1 MERLSS
7 AQQLYAQ
14 PQEAVRSIGMDLS
27 QPIRLEEVIEKIHP
41 EALIGVS
48 AATGAFSEKAIRL
61 IAKYVPR
68 PIIFPLSNPDSKS
81 EAAPAD
87 LIHWTDGKALIATG
101 TPFPDVVYKGK
112 TYQIDQCNNYYIFP
126 AIGLGVLA
134 SKARR
139 ITPHMFLAA
148 AKRLSE
154 LSPIL
159 KNREAHLFPNVGL
172 AKEMAKQLALVI
184 GMQAQKEGVAEKSS
198 EAALQKAIDQIF
210 WEPAYVKS
218 GPAK

>member
-1 MERLSS
+1 
-7 AQQLYAQ
+7 
-14 PQEAVRSIGMDLS
+14 
-27 QPIRLEEVIEKIHP
+27 
-41 EALIGVS
+41 
-48 AATGAFSEKAIRL
+48 
-61 IAKYVPR
+61 
-68 PIIFPLSNPDSKS
+68 
-81 EAAPAD
+81 
-87 LIHWTDGKALIATG
+87 
-101 TPFPDVVYKGK
+101 
-112 TYQIDQCNNYYIFP
+112 
-126 AIGLGVLA
+126 
-134 SKARR
+134 
-139 ITPHMFLAA
+139 MFLAA

-218 GPAK
+218 VLSAK